1 MTEMTRERARSAVHT
16 ERQGMVES
24 NRRRNI
30 VLRLIFLILAC
41 AFALYPV
48 LIVIGASF
56 DPRNTL
62 VGASIIPRTPSLE
75 NYQEL
80 FSGSQTPI
88 LRWLLNSIIVSG
100 VSTVLVVILTTLAA
114 YAFSRFR
121 FYGRRSSLLLTL
133 VIQVFPTVV
142 ALVAFYL
149 LLNQLG
155 DIIPWLGL
163 NTLGGL
169 ILLYCGGALGANAF
183 LMKGYFDTIPREL
196 DESAKVDG
204 ADEWT
209 TFYRIILPLIRPII
223 AVIGLLTFIGTF
235 NDYLIPRVLLRDSNT
250 FTLAVGLSTFIGNNF
265 ATNWGIFAAGAVIGA
280 MPIAIL
286 ALALQTQLIAGLS
299 QGAVKG

>member
-1 MTEMTRERARSAVHT
+1 MSQMTESAFRTATGTTRE
-16 ERQGMVES
+16 GMVEAH
-24 NRRRNI
+24 RWRNI
-30 VLRLIFLILAC
+30 ILRLIVLILGS

-56 DPRNTL
+56 DARNTL
-62 VGASIIPRTPSLE
+62 VGATIIPRNPSLA

-100 VSTVLVVILTTLAA
+100 ISTVAVLVLTTLAA
-114 YAFSRFR
+114 YSFSRFR
-121 FYGRRSSLLLTL
+121 FYGRRSSLMLTL
-133 VIQVFPTVV
+133 VIQVFPTV
-142 ALVAFYL
+142 AGLVAFYL

-196 DESAKVDG
+196 DESARVDG

-209 TFYRIILPLIRPII
+209 TFYRIILPLVRPII
-223 AVIGLLTFIGTF
+223 AVVGLLTFIGTF

-250 FTLAVGLSTFIGNNF
+250 FTLAVGLSTYIGNNF
-265 ATNWGIFAAGAVIGA
+265 ALNWGIFAAGALIGA
-280 MPIAIL
+280 VPITIL
-286 ALALQTQLIAGLS
+286 FLVLQTQLISGLS
-299 QGAVKG
+299 QGAIKG

>member
-1 MTEMTRERARSAVHT
+1 MTTQSRPATTAIRTTRE
-16 ERQGMVES
+16 GMVVA
-24 NRRRNI
+24 NRGRTTAI
-30 VLRLIFLILAC
+30 KLIILILAS

-62 VGASIIPRTPSLE
+62 VGGRIIPANPSLA
-75 NYQEL
+75 NYQML

-88 LRWLLNSIIVSG
+88 LRWLLNSVVVSSI
-100 VSTVLVVILTTLAA
+100 STVIILILTTLAA
-114 YAFSRFR
+114 YSLSRFR
-121 FYGRRSSLLLTL
+121 FRGRRTTLLATL
-133 VIQVFPTVV
+133 IIQVFPTV
-142 ALVAFYL
+142 AAMVAFYL
-149 LLNQLG
+149 LLDQLG
-155 DIIPWLGL
+155 NIIPLLGL

-209 TFYRIILPLIRPII
+209 TFTQIILPLIRPIL
-223 AVIGLLTFIGTF
+223 AVIGILSFIGTF
-235 NDYLIPRVLLRDSNT
+235 NDFLLPRVFLRDANVY
-250 FTLAVGLSTFIGNNF
+250 TLAVGLSTYIGNNF
-265 ATNWGIFAAGAVIGA
+265 AVNWGIFAAGALIGA
-280 MPIAIL
+280 VPITIMFL
-286 ALALQTQLIAGLS
+286 LLQTQFIGGLA